1 MNPRSSSRYYAH
13 QSAATGRQLGSA
25 ISEANLFRGLLAETY
40 IALRAALAAGKLPVG
55 IVSDDLIERTRAA
68 LAGESRP
75 MTVGEAVQAAV
86 ARIEREAKERTQ

>member
-25 ISEANLFRGLLAETY
+25 ISEASLFRSLLAETDA
-40 IALRAALAAGKLPVG
+40 ALRAAHAAGKLPAG
-55 IVSDDLIERTRAA
+55 IISDDLIERTRAA

-75 MTVGEAVQAAV
+75 MTVTEAVNAAA
-86 ARIEREAKERTQ
+86 ARLEREATERAQ